1 MTAATDKGTID
12 YKTELLRKSIH
23 LCSLSIPIVYY
34 FITREQALSVLIP
47 FTIFALVVDIT
58 RYFFP
63 PFSKVFYKVF
73 SFMLRK
79 HEMDSKKKNLS
90 GATYVLLAATL
101 VILFFPKLFVIPA
114 IAVLIIGDIFAAL
127 IGRKF
132 GKHKFLRKSLEGTL
146 AFFVTGSIV
155 ILFTPKV
162 EGSLV
167 EYLIGFAAV
176 AVGAIAEN
184 LAYGWTDDNLSIPV
198 SVCLTMALLYYLF
211 MPGISLVIPNIPL

>member
-1 MTAATDKGTID
+1 
-12 YKTELLRKSIH
+12 
-23 LCSLSIPIVYY
+23 
-34 FITREQALSVLIP
+34 
-47 FTIFALVVDIT
+47 
-58 RYFFP
+58 
-63 PFSKVFYKVF
+63 
-73 SFMLRK
+73 MLRK